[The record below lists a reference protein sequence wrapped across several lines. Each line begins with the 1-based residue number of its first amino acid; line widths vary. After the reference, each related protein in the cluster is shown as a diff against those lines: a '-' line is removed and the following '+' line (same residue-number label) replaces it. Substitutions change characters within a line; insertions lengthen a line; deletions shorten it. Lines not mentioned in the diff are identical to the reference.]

1 MNTTETYRLIYQNC
15 TGLDA
20 IEAQLCQIQ
29 GAKEIHHGRT
39 QSGVGYIDIVCSSGI
54 NIESRFTNTDIEV
67 AALSLVTPKLKHKGV
82 LLMDMDSTAI
92 QIECIDEL
100 AKLAGIGDK
109 VSDVTELA
117 MLGQL
122 DFEQSLRQRVALLEG
137 LDAGVIQ
144 QLCDELPLTQGL
156 ESMVKELKAHGWVV
170 AVASGGFTPF
180 VNHLKNKLGLDGA
193 FANELEIIDGKLTG
207 KVIGRV
213 VDAQAKADILTAL
226 AEQYD
231 VEINQTIAVGDG
243 ANDIPML
250 KAAGGGVAFH
260 AKPAV
265 QQQAQ
270 VSINHLGL
278 DSILALLG

>member
-29 GAKEIHHGRT
+29 GAKEIHQGKT
-39 QSGVGYIDIVCSSGI
+39 QSGVGYIDIVCSSDI
-54 NIESRFTNTDIEV
+54 NIESLFTHTEV
-67 AALSLVTPKLKHKGV
+67 EVVALSLVTPKLKHKGV

-100 AKLAGIGDK
+100 AKLAGIGDR
-109 VSDVTELA
+109 VSEVTELA
-117 MLGQL
+117 MQGHL
-122 DFEQSLRQRVALLEG
+122 DFEESLRQRVALLEG
-137 LDAGVIQ
+137 LDASVIQ
-144 QLCDELPLTQGL
+144 QLCNELPLTQGL
-156 ESMVKELKAHGWVV
+156 ESMVKELKAYGWVV
-170 AVASGGFTPF
+170 AVASGGFMPF
-180 VNHLKNKLGLDGA
+180 VNHLKGKLGLDGA

-207 KVIGRV
+207 KVIGKV
-213 VDAQAKADILTAL
+213 VDAQAKADILKAL
-226 AEQYD
+226 AEQHE
-231 VEINQTIAVGDG
+231 VAMSQTVAVGDG
-243 ANDIPML
+243 ANDIPMM
-250 KAAGGGVAFH
+250 KAAELGIAFY

-278 DSILALLG
+278 DAITAILP